1 MALARAALQCP
12 RRGPSVPSVAPLPSS
27 QVPAPTLHPG
37 NTPWRERI
45 AGVVAGVEEAAEG
58 IRRGT
63 RKRMKPLEYF
73 RGERVVYGR
82 RESGRFPCPVEV
94 PAPASTPHPKPCTPH
109 STPHTNPLTQPAHS
123 TSTSQLRLQPK
134 HAAHVSTCLQVIT
147 LPDEPTPPHFRR
159 MRAMTAARDKERA
172 AKGGGDKEAEEP
184 A

>member
-1 MALARAALQCP
+1 MRAF
-12 RRGPSVPSVAPLPSS
+12 GPISCH
-27 QVPAPTLHPG
+27 PAQFLHSG

-94 PAPASTPHPKPCTPH
+94 TAPATTRTHTAHSTPNPPSKPRTPHTAHRTPHP
-109 STPHTNPLTQPAHS
+109 A
-123 TSTSQLRLQPK
+123 
-134 HAAHVSTCLQVIT
+134 
-147 LPDEPTPPHFRR
+147 
-159 MRAMTAARDKERA
+159 
-172 AKGGGDKEAEEP
+172 
-184 A
+184 

>member
-1 MALARAALQCP
+1 MLFARFFRPHQL
-12 RRGPSVPSVAPLPSS
+12 PLC
-27 QVPAPTLHPG
+27 QVPKSLHPG

-82 RESGRFPCPVEV
+82 RESGRFPCPVD
-94 PAPASTPHPKPCTPH
+94 
-109 STPHTNPLTQPAHS
+109 
-123 TSTSQLRLQPK
+123 
-134 HAAHVSTCLQVIT
+134 VIT

-159 MRAMTAARDKERA
+159 MRAMA
-172 AKGGGDKEAEEP
+172 
-184 A
+184 